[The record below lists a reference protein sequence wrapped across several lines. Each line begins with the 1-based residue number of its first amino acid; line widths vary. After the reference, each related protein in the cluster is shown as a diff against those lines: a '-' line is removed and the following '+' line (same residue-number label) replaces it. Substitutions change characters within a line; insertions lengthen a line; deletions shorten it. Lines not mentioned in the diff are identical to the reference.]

1 MFKETDCQKK
11 YRSNLIYLEKHVERI
26 EYSKYFHILYH
37 ITGSTKMPGGKTK
50 NVAYAVVKGH
60 NPGIYYTWP
69 DCQREVKGYK
79 GALYKGFTSI
89 GEAKKWHHSHYKE
102 TVDTSKSAAIVSN
115 TQERAN
121 IAEEQQVWSLAL
133 FFQFDF
139 LMNH

>member
-1 MFKETDCQKK
+1 
-11 YRSNLIYLEKHVERI
+11 
-26 EYSKYFHILYH
+26 
-37 ITGSTKMPGGKTK
+37 MPGGKTK

-89 GEAKKWHHSHYKE
+89 EEAKKWHQSHCEE

-121 IAEEQQVWSLAL
+121 IAEEQQVWSLTL
-133 FFQFDF
+133 FSSLLFI
-139 LMNH
+139 

>member
-1 MFKETDCQKK
+1 MLKETDCQKK
-11 YRSNLIYLEKHVERI
+11 YKSNLIYLEKHVERI

-79 GALYKGFTSI
+79 GALYKGFTNI
-89 GEAKKWHHSHYKE
+89 EAAKKWHQSH
-102 TVDTSKSAAIVSN
+102 DASKSAAIVSN

-121 IAEEQQVWSLAL
+121 IAEEQQVWSLTL
-133 FFQFDF
+133 FSSLLFI
-139 LMNH
+139 